1 MAVQKTG
8 VEDLLD
14 FVAARPPGG
23 SPWARR
29 CYLVRGRLASCH
41 GAPPA
46 CFLCYSHAFY
56 RAFLAM
62 RTPVFTLFLFLFS
75 FFFFSSFFRLV
86 PS

>member
-1 MAVQKTG
+1 MAVQKAG

-23 SPWARR
+23 SPRARR
-29 CYLVRGRLASCH
+29 CCLVRGRLASCP

-46 CFLCYSHAFY
+46 FFLCYSHAFY

-62 RTPVFTLFLFLFS
+62 RAPIFTLFLCLFS
-75 FFFFSSFFRLV
+75 FFFFSSSFRLV